1 VNPTATIIAG
11 LVQTAVERLGR
22 DTGVS
27 EYTAVDGAYILVD
40 GVVLIDV
47 VQPVDDA
54 YDEFTRDRARIVAA
68 RLHVPSVAIVT
79 LRSIVSFRTEAVLRR
94 MPEEEQVIGTYA
106 GVDILTSTDL
116 TTAHHD
122 ALTAALQSMLTDI
135 FVQRSPAEPQ
145 DYLGDRVR
153 EAATTMLSCTS
164 GSPEQNER
172 VVRVVTSILAYAL
185 LQMRREED
193 LDRLGVPWGMRSAT
207 LMLDVVGSYFREA
220 RRKGF
225 MMFPDR
231 VDDID
236 VLDARAGLFRMALA
250 SLCTFL
256 QRFDP
261 RRIDDHALH
270 RTVDDVVR
278 WCDGA
283 RLAPSPTIDVVDVAL
298 RLAAPAG
305 AAQLLEVGD
314 AGGLFAVRARVLA
327 ASRGLAAPDVYV
339 FAPTTDAQRAVV
351 LRTSGRV
358 DAAADIGLVHRG
370 MRVERPWDVVC
381 AAGTSLQGRHLLRF
395 IAEKL
400 PTSADGA
407 LVFVLPLAVL
417 YDDAYATVRAALTR
431 HYAISWVLTSDA
443 ESLVEPGQGTCCIVA
458 KRHTRDDHESPARF
472 VVLRKPLSHF
482 FLPCDAPRE
491 IDAKRTHHLDA
502 FIGYIG
508 ASSRGKNNEEVYVRS
523 VEQRTLRER
532 AEGSSSTWFDLMV
545 PPDVISRILVKT
557 APRLQLLR
565 DIGSAWSGLRT
576 GANEFFLVD
585 TETIATEGLEA
596 HAWQRTTHDGQE
608 IDNAV
613 VGGIDELDGID
624 VPASTDLCVLL
635 IHERRSA
642 LEGTNIG
649 TRIERAERQGLHTR
663 PTVRHRDPW
672 YDVGTP
678 PVADLIIPKQQVDR
692 RLVALNPAQA
702 LLTDGCIGVS
712 LRDARMAEPLA
723 VWMNSTIGM
732 FLHALFMPVQH
743 KADMTVRD
751 VEVFPV
757 PSDELLR
764 DIHMRK
770 HRPFMTRRIDGMQAE
785 YGATNPDTFSM
796 ERVRRDRRMVD
807 QQLMENLIGLT
818 PEEQRWMYRLL
829 LLWRQRGGN
838 VRLLVDA
845 LVHDLEVR
853 HRLQPLSHWYTPLL
867 EQLPDENTRVVILP
881 QGVTRADITR
891 TMFAWNV
898 VCRKGAKTDD
908 VIDCSSQEEA
918 QIIKAMI
925 DLGKVHVAIPTDAPI
940 IADIVP
946 RLDIFR
952 TTLESALDAV
962 CELIPPSDIVTI
974 VRTEVRARMTAL

>member
-1 VNPTATIIAG
+1 MSTIATIIAG

-22 DTGVS
+22 DVGVQ
-27 EYTAVDGAYILVD
+27 EYTAVDGTYILVD

-47 VQPVDDA
+47 VQPADDP
-54 YDEFTRDRARIVAA
+54 YDEFTRDRARIVAT
-68 RLHVPSVAIVT
+68 RLHVPAIAIVS
-79 LRSIVSFRTEAVLRR
+79 LRRIVSYRTDAVLKRL
-94 MPEEEQVIGTYA
+94 PEEQQVIGSYA
-106 GVDILTSTDL
+106 GADVLAAANLTPDL
-116 TTAHHD
+116 HEPL
-122 ALTAALQSMLTDI
+122 ALAVQAMLTDI
-135 FVQRSPAEPQ
+135 FVQRAPAEAQ
-145 DYLGDRVR
+145 EHLGDRVR
-153 EAATTMLSCTS
+153 EAATTMLACTN
-164 GSPEQNER
+164 GSTEQNER

-225 MMFPDR
+225 MMFPER

-236 VLDARAGLFRMALA
+236 VLEPRAGMFRMALA
-250 SLCTFL
+250 SLCAFL

-261 RRIDDHALH
+261 RRIDDHDLH

-298 RLAAPAG
+298 RLAAPTG
-305 AAQLLEVGD
+305 AARLLEVGD

-327 ASRGLAAPDVYV
+327 ASRGLPEPDVYV

-370 MRVERPWDVVC
+370 MRMERPWDVVC

-407 LVFVLPLAVL
+407 LVLVLPLAVL
-417 YDDAYATVRAALTR
+417 YDDAYAAVRTAITHR
-431 HYAISWVLTSDA
+431 YAISWVLTSDA
-443 ESLVEPGQGTCCIVA
+443 ESLVEPAQGTCCIVA
-458 KRHTRDDHESPARF
+458 RRHRGDDTEASARF
-472 VVLRKPLSHF
+472 VVLRKPLANF
-482 FLPCDAPRE
+482 FMPCDAPRE
-491 IDAKRTHHLDA
+491 LDAKRTHHLDA

-508 ASSRGKNNEEVYVRS
+508 ASQRGKNNDEVYVRN

-532 AEGSSSTWFDLMV
+532 AEGTSGTWFDLLV
-545 PPDVISRILVKT
+545 PPDVISRILVKSST
-557 APRLQLLR
+557 RLQLLR
-565 DIGSAWSGLRT
+565 DIGTVWSGLRT
-576 GANEFFLVD
+576 GANEFFIVT

-596 HAWQRTTHDGQE
+596 HAWQRTTHDGEE
-608 IDNAV
+608 IDNAII
-613 VGGIDELDGID
+613 GNIDELEGID
-624 VPASTDLCVLL
+624 VPASTDHCVLL

-642 LEGTNIG
+642 LEGSNVA

-672 YDVGTP
+672 YDIGMP
-678 PVADLIIPKQQVDR
+678 PVADLIVPKQQTDR
-692 RLVALNPAQA
+692 RLVALNPAQV

-732 FLHALFMPVQH
+732 FLHALFVAAQH

-751 VEVFPV
+751 VEAFPV
-757 PSDELLR
+757 PQDELLR

-770 HRPFMTRRIDGMQAE
+770 HRPFLTRRIEPMHIE
-785 YGATNPDTFSM
+785 YGAAAPDAFGID
-796 ERVRRDRRMVD
+796 RVRRDRRMVD

-818 PEEQRWMYRLL
+818 AEEQRWMYRLL
-829 LLWRQRGGN
+829 LLWRHRGGN
-838 VRLLVDA
+838 IRLLVDA

-853 HRLQPLSHWYTPLL
+853 HRLQPLAQWYTPLL

-891 TMFAWNV
+891 SMFAWNV

-946 RLDIFR
+946 RLEIFR
-952 TTLESALDAV
+952 STLETALDAV
-962 CELIPPSDIVTI
+962 CELIPPSDILPI
-974 VRTEVRARMTAL
+974 VRTEVRARMTSL